1 MIVKPGLLGAGC
13 CDYTDE
19 DEPAV
24 VCRTAENAEVR
35 DGMEKSVYSL
45 ELAPEMDAVYSLEE
59 LAPEMD
65 AVAAGSEEG
74 LEQEEVARTLQVKL
88 EEQGPQQEDLK
99 EAALMLQVEKVEEQG
114 PEQETL
120 KEAALTLQVEKVE
133 DHLRALEYIVF
144 AVSKNTYESDSF
156 GVASVA
162 SILHAST

>member
-1 MIVKPGLLGAGC
+1 MAGKVIMKPDLLGAGC
-13 CDYTDE
+13 YEYSDE
-19 DEPAV
+19 DEPVV
-24 VCRTAENAEVR
+24 VCRTAANAEVR
-35 DGMEKSVYSL
+35 DGMEKN
-45 ELAPEMDAVYSLEE
+45 VYSLEE

-65 AVAAGSEEG
+65 AVAAESEEG
-74 LEQEEVARTLQVKL
+74 LEQEKVVPALQVKV

-99 EAALMLQVEKVEEQG
+99 EAALMLQVEKAEEQG

-133 DHLRALEYIVF
+133 DHLRALEYIAF

-162 SILHAST
+162 SIPHATK